1 MATTADENAP
11 PKIGKLQKHKDKA
24 AIMMELYQLYSRQK
38 PITSNA
44 CKKRRAAQQ
53 QQIAIQEN

>member
-1 MATTADENAP
+1 
-11 PKIGKLQKHKDKA
+11 
-24 AIMMELYQLYSRQK
+24 MMELYQLYSRQK

-44 CKKRRAAQQ
+44 CKKRRAAQE

>member
-11 PKIGKLQKHKDKA
+11 PKIGKLQKQKDKA

-38 PITSNA
+38 PITSNT
-44 CKKRRAAQQ
+44 CKKRRAAHQ